1 MTRTIDAHHHY
12 WKTAAQDQPW
22 RQDSHAGLA
31 RDFGPA
37 DLAPELAL
45 AGIQST
51 ILVQSVDESAEND
64 RLSEYARHPTVAG
77 VVAWLPIADADSA
90 FHELERMDPYKVC
103 GVRTLIA
110 QDPLEWLL
118 SEKTLTVFRE
128 ISSRS
133 LAWDV
138 VPVTGAQISAVVRL
152 AEAVPELR
160 IVVDHLGRPPVES
173 GQWEPWASNLQQ
185 LAACP
190 GVAMKVSVG
199 LDVLSKWD
207 TWRAED
213 LLPYIQWAAENFG
226 PSRLML
232 ASNWPVVL
240 LKTDYQRAWSDLH
253 TAVHSLFTQPEDV
266 GRLKG
271 GTATEWYSL

>member
-1 MTRTIDAHHHY
+1 MTRTIDSHHHY
-12 WKTAAQDQPW
+12 WRTAAQCQPW
-22 RQDSHAGLA
+22 RQNSHAGLA

-45 AGIQST
+45 AGIHST
-51 ILVQSVDESAEND
+51 ILVQSVDEPAEND
-64 RLSEYARHPTVAG
+64 RLSLYAKSPTVAG
-77 VVAWLPIADADSA
+77 IVGWLPISNAGSA
-90 FHELERMDPYKVC
+90 FHELDRMDPYKVC

-128 ISSRS
+128 LARRD

-138 VPVTGAQISAVVRL
+138 VPVTGAQISAVIRL
-152 AEAVPELR
+152 ANAVPDLR

-173 GQWEPWASNLQQ
+173 GQWQPWASNLRQ

-190 GVAMKVSVG
+190 NVAMKVSVG

-207 TWRAED
+207 TWSTKD
-213 LLPYIQWAAENFG
+213 LLPYIQWAAEHFG

-240 LKTDYQRAWSDLH
+240 LKTDYQRAWNDLH
-253 TAVHSLFTQPEDV
+253 TVVRSLFPQPADV
-266 GRLKG
+266 ARLKG
-271 GTATEWYSL
+271 GTAIEWYSR